1 MPEMIQNGER
11 LVKVSKKQA
20 GKLRKFFI
28 KALRTVA
35 YVPGA
40 IFSTLKDLPK
50 TVAKKVK
57 AKVEENMKEKED
69 SKAADVTKPMK
80 DTKGTKTDKAPAKA
94 KKDEDDKAKA
104 DDTKADTKKDSEKDK
119 DSTKK
124 QEPVRKPTTLG
135 EMIEQMKDEKNQS
148 TKDAKAIKE
157 NEPAKAVEFD
167 KPSQPTKNTQ
177 EEPDTSI
184 LDTSIEDYG
193 DLRKFASWEE
203 YYNSFSEKERM
214 RLMKSGDLLTD
225 DEFNKARL
233 FQAEETIRLCEARE
247 AIRQAEKARLLEEEN
262 ARQAQKDANKEEKK
276 NLEARIKEIEE
287 EQARLATESR
297 RNKSQVRVL
306 DKRSQDDEEL
316 KTNMEKITG
325 KKEDE
330 KTADK
335 KPNEPTEQE
344 PVKEDNVEPK
354 SIDKQV
360 DDIMQDINKG
370 VYGDTPKEEP
380 VKASTPQEPQVDE
393 KKDVMANLANV
404 VSQVVEQK
412 PAEDAKQPNTDVAS
426 KDASPALP
434 EASQDDKGDTL
445 VSELANFDSPTKVQ
459 EEDNS
464 KGTSTEYVSTDPNYP
479 GTITIDDKDGVTTD
493 WKTSPIENNAP
504 QEPSMNYMGFAPET
518 RAEVGQRAQEIEES
532 SNGTLTFEDALAQ
545 ATQEFSAEPESKG
558 KTR

>member
-1 MPEMIQNGER
+1 MANEKFSKFDLLAPE
-11 LVKVSKKQA
+11 LVEEKKDYKKKRVNITVKMFNTWC
-20 GKLRKFFI
+20 GFINKLKKGLKTLSVI
-28 KALRTVA
+28 
-35 YVPGA
+35 PGVT
-40 IFSTLKDLPK
+40 ISTFKEIPK
-50 TVAKKVK
+50 SIAKKVK
-57 AKVEENMKEKED
+57 AKVEEDMKEKED

-80 DTKGTKTDKAPAKA
+80 DTKATKDDKAPAKA
-94 KKDEDDKAKA
+94 KKDEEDKAKA

-177 EEPDTSI
+177 EEPDTSV

-426 KDASPALP
+426 KEASFTLP
-434 EASQDDKGDTL
+434 EISQDDKGDTL

-459 EEDNS
+459 EEDN
-464 KGTSTEYVSTDPNYP
+464 KG
-479 GTITIDDKDGVTTD
+479 GVTND
-493 WKTSPIENNAP
+493 WTPSPIENKAP
-504 QEPSMNYMGFAPET
+504 QEPSMDYMGFAPET
-518 RAEVGQRAQEIEES
+518 RAEVGQRAQEIKES
-532 SNGTLTFEDALAQ
+532 SNGTLTFEDALTQ

>member
-1 MPEMIQNGER
+1 MANE
-11 LVKVSKKQA
+11 K
-20 GKLRKFFI
+20 
-28 KALRTVA
+28 
-35 YVPGA
+35 
-40 IFSTLKDLPK
+40 FSTFNFLEPK
-50 TVAKKVK
+50 PVEEEAEFKKKRVNITAKMFGKCFEFINKIKKGIKTVSVIPGVIISTFKEIPKSVAKKVK
-57 AKVEENMKEKED
+57 AKVDEDMKAKED
-69 SKAADVTKPMK
+69 SKEADVTKPMK
-80 DTKGTKTDKAPAKA
+80 DTKATKDDKAPAKA
-94 KKDEDDKAKA
+94 KKDEEDKAKA

-177 EEPDTSI
+177 EEPDTSV

-426 KDASPALP
+426 KEASFTLP
-434 EASQDDKGDTL
+434 EISQDDKGDTL

-459 EEDNS
+459 EEDN
-464 KGTSTEYVSTDPNYP
+464 KG
-479 GTITIDDKDGVTTD
+479 GVTND
-493 WKTSPIENNAP
+493 WTPSPIENKAP
-504 QEPSMNYMGFAPET
+504 QEPSMDYMGFAPET
-518 RAEVGQRAQEIEES
+518 RAEVGQRAQEIKES
-532 SNGTLTFEDALAQ
+532 SNGTLTFEDALTQ